1 MSLSQVIKRVAH
13 AGIAVAVLSGVVA
26 CAMGPPRTDAQK
38 QADKET
44 AERVQSALDADQELY
59 AKHITVRA
67 NNGVVRLSGY
77 VWDPPDII
85 EAERVTGLVDGV
97 SKVVND
103 LELQLNGIDNSGVSR

>member
-1 MSLSQVIKRVAH
+1 MNLSRVIKRVAH
-13 AGIAVAVLSGVVA
+13 AGIAVAVLCSVVA

-44 AERVQSALDADQELY
+44 TERVQAALDADQQLY

-67 NNGVVRLSGY
+67 NSGVVRLSGY

-85 EAERVTGLVDGV
+85 EAQRVAELVDGV
-97 SKVVND
+97 SRVVND